1 MNNSLA
7 RLRDATQRHS
17 AAAKTARVGG
27 TVVQIGSDSCQLA
40 GLSNHACIG
49 DLVEFELAGGLPFG
63 QVVHVDQTCTTVR
76 AFQSLVELNV
86 GARVWQIGPAEIRP
100 HPSWRGR
107 TLNSLGRPIDG
118 NGLLQPGPEGVR
130 LEARPPAALQRGR
143 VLNPLRTGVRVIDLF
158 TPLCNGQRIGIFSGS
173 GIGKSTLLQMLARA
187 PDFDTTV
194 ICLVGERGRE
204 VREFLEDGLGP
215 VAQRCVSV
223 IATGDES
230 TMMRRLAPSTAMS
243 IAEYFRDLGDNVL
256 FLTDS
261 ITRFAH
267 AARDI
272 AISTGEPPVQRGYPP
287 SVFADIARLLERA
300 GPGADGAGTITG
312 IFSVLV
318 DGDDHDDPVADSIR
332 GILDGHVV
340 LDRKIAE
347 QGRYPA
353 IDPLRSVSR
362 LARHVWSPE
371 QEEFAQ
377 SMRALIARYEDTS
390 DLRMIGG
397 YQAGSDAKID
407 QAVTLAP
414 ALYDFLRQSLDQPEL
429 DDVFAKA
436 AATLREGMGL
446 TEVSGPNTS
455 G

>member
-1 MNNSLA
+1 
-7 RLRDATQRHS
+7 
-17 AAAKTARVGG
+17 
-27 TVVQIGSDSCQLA
+27 
-40 GLSNHACIG
+40 
-49 DLVEFELAGGLPFG
+49 
-63 QVVHVDQTCTTVR
+63 
-76 AFQSLVELNV
+76 
-86 GARVWQIGPAEIRP
+86 
-100 HPSWRGR
+100 
-107 TLNSLGRPIDG
+107 
-118 NGLLQPGPEGVR
+118 LQPGAEGVR

-143 VLNPLRTGVRVIDLF
+143 VLKPLRTGVRVIDLF

-243 IAEYFRDLGDNVL
+243 IAEYYRDLGDNVL